1 MAEAVAVVGIV
12 ASIVQ
17 LVDFGSRVLLRLNEF
32 QSSVG
37 EVPKTF
43 QHIKAELPVLLDTL
57 KQTKTAIQAGSI
69 RDETKK
75 ALLPAI
81 DGCRT
86 QVELL
91 DTVIAKVLPLSGD
104 SWTKKSRKAVSSLR
118 QDAKVKKIRTDLQ
131 GYIQTLTY
139 YHVAA
144 SSTLQSSIRTFLQT
158 ETYYRYMM

>member
-32 QSSVG
+32 QSRVG
-37 EVPKTF
+37 EIPKTF

-86 QVELL
+86 QVESL
-91 DTVIAKVLPLSGD
+91 DTVIEKVLPLSGD

-118 QDAKVKKIRTDLQ
+118 QDAKIKKIRTDLQ

-139 YHVAA
+139 YHAAA
-144 SSTLQSSIRTFLQT
+144 SSTLQSSIRTFCKL
-158 ETYYRYMM
+158 RYTTDI